1 LLSKILRKRR
11 AEETTEMVPIK
22 LADMDCGLVFRQISD
37 FVVAS
42 VLDVAAGGCVVGL
55 SGGIDSST
63 TAALICKAFDL
74 YSRDRKPGLEVVG
87 YILPTSINRAADI
100 EDAESLAASL
110 GIRYEVHQL
119 QPLVEAFR
127 QINPEAFE
135 SDYHQGNLIARIRAN
150 VLNTKAATEGKIIAG
165 TGNRDEDF
173 AIGYYTLFGDG
184 AVHISPIAGL
194 PKRLVRKMAAYL
206 GLDDRIIHR
215 APTAGLEPDQSD
227 FKDLGYD
234 YDVVELVT
242 EGLEQG
248 LAADQLIAHDQI
260 GSLVSGQIE
269 IYRSMYGESKFKT
282 VRQVVEDIARRH
294 RMAQKKFQIVHA
306 PSPAITLTYQ

>member
-1 LLSKILRKRR
+1 MAFDARHS
-11 AEETTEMVPIK
+11 AQEEKTTAMEPIR
-22 LADMDCGLVFRQISD
+22 LADMDCELVYRQISD
-37 FVVAS
+37 FVVES
-42 VLDVAAGGCVVGL
+42 VLDVGAGGCVVGL

-63 TAALICKAFDL
+63 TAALICKAFE
-74 YSRDRKPGLEVVG
+74 RHNRNRKRGLEVVG
-87 YILPTSINRAADI
+87 YILPSRINRPDDT
-100 EDAESLAASL
+100 EDAESLAVSL

-127 QINPEAFE
+127 QTNPEAFE
-135 SDYHQGNLIARIRAN
+135 SDYHQGNLISRIRAN
-150 VLNTKAATEGKIIAG
+150 VLNTKAATEGKIVAG

-206 GLDDRIIHR
+206 GLDDQIVQRV
-215 APTAGLEPDQSD
+215 PTAGLEPDQSD

-248 LAADQLIAHDQI
+248 VAADQLITHDQI
-260 GSLVSGQIE
+260 MPLVVRQIE
-269 IYRSMYGESKFKT
+269 TYRSSFGESKFET

-294 RMAQKKFQIVHA
+294 GMAQKKFQVVHA